1 MGQVVFAPAF
11 FQRLETF
18 EESSGFTGPSDE
30 SAETF
35 VVNRPFVDVAIRS
48 TWAYAS
54 CEVLNDF
61 VERAVAIRAR

>member
-18 EESSGFTGPSDE
+18 EVASGFTGPGEE

-35 VVNRPFVDVAIRS
+35 VVNRPFVDVATRS
-48 TWAYAS
+48 TWAYTF

-61 VERAVAIRAR
+61 VERAVAIRER

>member
-1 MGQVVFAPAF
+1 MGQVVFAPTF

-18 EESSGFTGPSDE
+18 EEASGFTGPSEE

-35 VVNRPFVDVAIRS
+35 IVNRPFVDVAIRS

-61 VERAVAIRAR
+61 VERTVAIRER

>member
-18 EESSGFTGPSDE
+18 EEASGFTGPSDE

-35 VVNRPFVDVAIRS
+35 VVNRLFVDVAIRS

-61 VERAVAIRAR
+61 VERAVAIRER